1 MRNAAAKLCVPGRA
15 TQPAP
20 ATPHWHE
27 QVEATMGTDMLIGHI
42 NLASSIYGTGESF
55 IGLVEAL
62 DRAGMKQ
69 HVLVRNATLAK
80 RVDIIGG
87 NVVIGSVVNSPV
99 TACCLMPPVDITHV
113 HEPLAGQ
120 AGLLLTLTRAFPYI
134 LTHRSTIALTRS
146 PLLQAAYRR
155 AAAVICQD
163 DSEVAMLRHWLPGLA
178 IEIIPD
184 VDRQGSSAAH
194 QQLYQNSQ
202 RMPSAGRRGIQ

>member
-1 MRNAAAKLCVPGRA
+1 MRNAAANVCEPGRA
-15 TQPAP
+15 TLPAP
-20 ATPHWHE
+20 ATPVWHE
-27 QVEATMGTDMLIGHI
+27 QAEATTGTDMLIGHI
-42 NLASSIYGTGESF
+42 NLAESIYGTGESF

-80 RVDIIGG
+80 RVDIVGG
-87 NVVIGSVVNSPV
+87 NVATGPIVQSPV
-99 TACCLMPPVDITHV
+99 TACCLMPRVDITHM
-113 HEPLAGQ
+113 HEPSAGQ
-120 AGLLLTLTRAFPYI
+120 AGLLLTLTRSIPYI
-134 LTHRSTIALTRS
+134 LTHRGAIALVRN
-146 PLLQAAYRR
+146 PLLQAVYRR

-184 VDRQGSSAAH
+184 VGRRGSSATH

-202 RMPSAGRRGIQ
+202 RMPTAGRSGIQ